1 MKIHNVFLAYLLP
14 RGGKPTSGSI
24 DANYHAKFWTAH
36 LIIEFIQ
43 QTRQTM
49 QTSAGNTIT
58 KKASEEE
65 PMNEMLVLEQIGE
78 ENLIWGH
85 YAHIHKY
92 LV

>member
-1 MKIHNVFLAYLLP
+1 MKIHNVFLAYFLP
-14 RGGKPTSGSI
+14 RGGKPTSGGI
-24 DANYHAKFWTAH
+24 DANYHAKFWTLH

-43 QTRQTM
+43 QTLQSM

-65 PMNEMLVLEQIGE
+65 PTNEMLVLEQIGE
-78 ENLIWGH
+78 ENLILDH
-85 YAHIHKY
+85 YAYIHKY